1 MKYVQD
7 IITDARRLS
16 RNEDFS
22 VDSTSGAVTGG
33 QGNDELLRY
42 INDAQDLLQSKI
54 SNAHSSV
61 SPFASSQEITTVADQ
76 RAYSVND
83 RVFYNKEFITIR
95 YSHSGNLS
103 DYGRPLDKLHPMN
116 DISDAAEY
124 PVGYYRQGG
133 YFYPVPIINRANA
146 KFEVKYERSLDDLA
160 LRVGTVTARTL
171 SSTQLTALT
180 ISTATDDANA
190 IANVSDKY
198 LCVSDKDGVVKM
210 RNIPFTSYA
219 SGTGVFTLDPFTF
232 ATGETVAV
240 GDFITLGKYTT
251 THSKLADECESYLS
265 YYCACILLGP
275 KDVTG
280 AYNRL
285 SEILWG
291 KGGMEETIIK
301 MYKQQSQEIDRIPQ
315 QDFWNY

>member
-1 MKYVQD
+1 MKYVQS
-7 IITDARRLS
+7 ILTDARRLS
-16 RNEDFS
+16 KNEDFTA
-22 VDSTSGAVTGG
+22 DATTGESLG
-33 QGNDELLRY
+33 GHINDELLRY

-61 SPFASSQEITTVADQ
+61 SPFATSKEVTTVADQ
-76 RAYSVND
+76 RAYSISD

-103 DYGRPLDKLHPMN
+103 DYGKPLDKLHPMN
-116 DISDAAEY
+116 DISDTGEY

-133 YFYPVPIINRANA
+133 YFYPIPILNRANA
-146 KFEVKYERSLDDLA
+146 KFEVKYERALDDLA

-180 ISTATDDANA
+180 ISTATDDSVALGNA
-190 IANVSDKY
+190 ADKY
-198 LCVSDKDGVVKM
+198 LCVCDKDGVVKM
-210 RNIPFTSYA
+210 YNIPFTSYN
-219 SGTGVFTLDPFTF
+219 SGTGVFTLDAFTF
-232 ATGETVAV
+232 ASGETVAV
-240 GDFITLGKYTT
+240 GDYITLGKYTT

-280 AYNRL
+280 AYARL
-285 SEILWG
+285 SEVLWG
-291 KGGMEETIIK
+291 KGGMEETIIR

-315 QDFWNY
+315 QYFWNY

>member
-1 MKYVQD
+1 MKYVQE
-7 IITDARRLS
+7 IITAARRLS
-16 RNEDFS
+16 RNEDFT
-22 VDSTSGAVTGG
+22 VDATGTLTGG

-76 RAYSVND
+76 RAYSVDD
-83 RVFYNKEFITIR
+83 RVFYNKELISIR

-103 DYGRPLDKLHPMN
+103 DYGKPLDKLHPMN
-116 DISDAAEY
+116 DISDTGEY
-124 PVGYYRQGG
+124 PIGYYRQGG
-133 YFYPVPIINRANA
+133 YFYPVPIINRSNA

-180 ISTATDDANA
+180 ISTSSDDDVALSNATD
-190 IANVSDKY
+190 KY
-198 LCVSDKDGVVKM
+198 ICICNKDGVVQM
-210 RNIPFTSYA
+210 YNIPYTSYN
-219 SGTGVFTLDPFTF
+219 SGTGVFTLSPFTF
-232 ATGETVAV
+232 RTGETVAV
-240 GDFITLGKYTT
+240 DDYVTLGQYTT

-265 YYCACILLGP
+265 YYCACMLLGP

-291 KGGMEETIIK
+291 KNGMEETIVR